1 MLKET
6 KKPIFSL
13 EPGVILANDI
23 LSEDGKVLLSQ
34 GQLLTAEH
42 ISYLKGWD
50 IHFVDIVSG
59 IGPASD
65 DHTILQGE
73 KEFNQFYQDTLQT
86 FKQAFKTIC
95 LSPNISLTVIKK
107 LSDWHIIPLIDVHG
121 AIEYLYK
128 IQAHCNY
135 TYRHSINVA
144 IVSGIIGKSI
154 GLNKDKL
161 KNLVLAGLLH
171 DVGKLLITKDILDK
185 PGKLTDPEMTVIKKH
200 PLLGYEL
207 LRQADFLSEDVK
219 VAVMQHH
226 ERNDG
231 SGYPTGLNQHKIHCY
246 AKVIAIAD
254 TYDAM
259 TSQRVYRRKLT
270 PFRSAETIA
279 QQMYRQLDLEIG
291 LAFLN
296 FIKNNLINSVVQLSN
311 GKKGK
316 VVYFGD
322 ISFER
327 PTVRLLDGT
336 FLDLN
341 ENKKIEIVDIVDP

>member
-13 EPGVILANDI
+13 RPGVILANDV

-42 ISYLKGWD
+42 IAYLKGWN

-59 IGPASD
+59 IDRASG

-73 KEFNQFYQDTLQT
+73 KEFNKFYQETLQT
-86 FKQAFKTIC
+86 IKKAFKTIC
-95 LSPNISLTVIKK
+95 LSPNISLKVIKE
-107 LSDWHIIPLIDVHG
+107 LADLRIMPLIDVRG
-121 AIEYLYK
+121 AIEYLYR
-128 IQAHCNY
+128 IQEYCNY

-154 GLNKDKL
+154 GMNDDKL
-161 KNLVLAGLLH
+161 KNVVLAGLLH

-207 LRQADFLSEDVK
+207 LRQENLLCEDVK
-219 VAVMQHH
+219 VAVLQHH

-231 SGYPTGLNQHKIHCY
+231 SGYPQGLEQNKIHCY

-254 TYDAM
+254 IYDAM
-259 TSQRVYRRKLT
+259 TSKRVYRRKLT

-279 QQMYRQLDLEIG
+279 QQMYRQLDLEMG

-296 FIKNNLINSVVQLSN
+296 FVKNSLINSVVQLSN

-341 ENKKIEIVDIVDP
+341 ENKKIEIVDVVD